1 MKNTKAVWIIGICLL
16 ALGASSTLMGK
27 TDPDENNTPAVLMTN
42 ERLYQILKR
51 IDSNVEG
58 KTGFW
63 KFKVDKTTVTLITDQ
78 KADRMRIIIPIVK
91 AEALSPEI
99 LFRLMQANFDS
110 TVDARYAIA
119 REMLWSAFIHPLS
132 TLSDDELIKG
142 LGQTVNLVLSY
153 GKNYSSGL
161 LIFRGGDS
169 EELRQRELIDN
180 LLER

>member
-99 LFRLMQANFDS
+99 LFRLCRRILTQPWTRVMPLPGKCYGAPS
-110 TVDARYAIA
+110 
-119 REMLWSAFIHPLS
+119 FIPC
-132 TLSDDELIKG
+132 
-142 LGQTVNLVLSY
+142 
-153 GKNYSSGL
+153 
-161 LIFRGGDS
+161 
-169 EELRQRELIDN
+169 QR
-180 LLER
+180 